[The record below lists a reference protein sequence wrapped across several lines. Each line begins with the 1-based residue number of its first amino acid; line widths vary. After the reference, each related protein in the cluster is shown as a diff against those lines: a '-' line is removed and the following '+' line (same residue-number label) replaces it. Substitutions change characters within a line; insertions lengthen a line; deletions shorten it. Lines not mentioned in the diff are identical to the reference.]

1 VSTLSEPRSTASYRA
16 ARRPEMIRKA
26 KAKRRASVPSPQPVV
41 LPRDDGKC
49 RDQESARRLRQM
61 SRKAG

>member
-1 VSTLSEPRSTASYRA
+1 MSTLSESRSAASYRA

-26 KAKRRASVPSPQPVV
+26 EAKRRASVSSPEPIA

-61 SRKAG
+61 ARNAA